1 MCAKFRLDYYV
12 IVYSHF
18 EEQVLSG
25 TAAHAVGLHVRGG
38 LPFSGGTGVE
48 REVCRKLLMC
58 MVFKGEYY
66 TYVMW

>member
-1 MCAKFRLDYYV
+1 MCAKFGLHYYV

-48 REVCRKLLMC
+48 RAMCRKSLMST
-58 MVFKGEYY
+58 VFRGQ
-66 TYVMW
+66 